1 MMDYPK
7 DWRTLFEQCSDDTL
21 TKLKQ
26 IKLLCL
32 DVDGVLTNGS
42 LLFDAKGETLK
53 TFNTLDGLGIKALQN
68 AGIKVAII
76 SGRKSQMLIT
86 RAKNLGIEHIIQGQ
100 EDKWPA
106 LINLLTELNLT
117 PEQTA
122 HMGDDLPDLPLI
134 NRCAIGIS
142 VPNAHPALAE
152 YSQWVT
158 SRKGGN
164 GAVREACELILHA
177 RGELSALI
185 ESYL

>member
-1 MMDYPK
+1 MSNTA
-7 DWRTLFEQCSDDTL
+7 DWRGLFDQCPSDTL
-21 TKLKQ
+21 AKLKQ

-42 LLFDAKGETLK
+42 LLFDASGETLK
-53 TFNTLDGLGIKALQN
+53 MFNTLDGLGIKALQQV
-68 AGIKVAII
+68 GIEVAII
-76 SGRKSQMLIT
+76 SGRKSKMVTT
-86 RAKNLGIEHIIQGQ
+86 RANNLGIEHIIQGR
-100 EDKWPA
+100 DNKWPA
-106 LINLLTELNLT
+106 LINLLAELNLS

-134 NRCAIGIS
+134 NRCAIGIT

-158 SRKGGN
+158 SRSGGN

-177 RGELSALI
+177 RGELSVLI

>member
-1 MMDYPK
+1 MSNTA
-7 DWRTLFEQCSDDTL
+7 DWRILFDQCPSDTL
-21 TKLKQ
+21 AKLKQ

-42 LLFDAKGETLK
+42 LLFDAGGETLK
-53 TFNTLDGLGIKALQN
+53 TFNTLDGLGIKALQKV
-68 AGIKVAII
+68 GIEVAII
-76 SGRKSQMLIT
+76 SGRESKMVTT
-86 RAKNLGIEHIIQGQ
+86 RASDLGIKHIIQGRD
-100 EDKWPA
+100 DKWPA
-106 LINLLTELNLT
+106 LTNLLAELNLS

-134 NRCAIGIS
+134 NRCAIGIT
-142 VPNAHPALAE
+142 VPNAHPVLTE
-152 YSQWVT
+152 HSQWVT
-158 SRKGGN
+158 SRSGGN

>member
-1 MMDYPK
+1 MEEST
-7 DWRTLFEQCSDDTL
+7 DWRTLFDQCSSDTL
-21 TKLKQ
+21 AKLKQ

-42 LLFDAKGETLK
+42 LLFDAEGEMLK
-53 TFNTLDGLGIKALQN
+53 TFNTLDGLGIKALQKS
-68 AGIKVAII
+68 GIEVAII
-76 SGRKSQMLIT
+76 SGRKSKMLTT
-86 RAKNLGIEHIIQGQ
+86 RAKNLGIMHIIQGQ

-106 LINLLTELNLT
+106 LISLLAELNLT

-122 HMGDDLPDLPLI
+122 HMGDDLPDLTLI

-142 VPNAHPALAE
+142 VPNAHPTLAE

-158 SRKGGN
+158 SRSGGN
-164 GAVREACELILHA
+164 GAVREACELILYA